1 MKKLFAISLFAM
13 AAIVSGCAETA
24 MTVPA
29 DAVSCS
35 KAAGCS

>member
-1 MKKLFAISLFAM
+1 MKKFFAISLLSV
-13 AAIVSGCAETA
+13 AAIVSGCAETS

-29 DAVSCS
+29 DAVVCS

>member
-1 MKKLFAISLFAM
+1 MKKFFAISIISV

-29 DAVSCS
+29 DAVVCS
-35 KAAGCS
+35 KASGCS

>member
-1 MKKLFAISLFAM
+1 MKKFFAISLIAV

-29 DAVSCS
+29 DAVTCS